1 MISRFIKEGL
11 RGKSATTV
19 KTYEQA
25 LKQFEHWL
33 QGAGTDL
40 KGYARTDVQQYI
52 DYLVAKKKSA
62 ATINKIWNAIKKY
75 SRWAGKEE
83 TIEDIAVVQPPS
95 YYTEAPKSL
104 SQVERNR
111 LIREVDRSGNKRDFA
126 IVMMLLNTG
135 LRVSELVSLDR
146 SDVEISER
154 KGSVRVVGKGNRERV
169 IPLNKEAR
177 RALQKYLD
185 ERTDSHPALFLS
197 NRGQR
202 ISVRSVQYLLEKHG
216 VHPHQLRHTFITG
229 LVRNNTDIAVIQS
242 MSGHT
247 STKMIVRYSQPTEED
262 KLQAVEG
269 LWHNTIKE

>member
-1 MISRFIKEGL
+1 MIDRFVQEGL
-11 RGKSATTV
+11 KGKSQTTV

-25 LKQFEHWL
+25 LKQFERWL
-33 QGAGTDL
+33 HGAGTDL
-40 KGYARTDVQQYI
+40 EEYSRSDVQQYL
-52 DYLVAKKKSA
+52 DYLVANKKSA

-75 SRWAGKEE
+75 SRWRGKEE

-126 IVMMLLNTG
+126 IVQMLLNTG

-146 SDVEISER
+146 ADVEIKER
-154 KGSVRVVGKGNRERV
+154 KGSVKVIGKGNKERIV
-169 IPLNKEAR
+169 PLNKESR

-185 ERTDSHPALFLS
+185 ERMDSHPALFLS

-202 ISVRSVQYLLEKHG
+202 ISVRSVQYLLKKHD
-216 VHPHQLRHTFITG
+216 VHSHQLRHTFITG
-229 LVRNNTDIAVIQS
+229 LVRNNEDIAVIQS
-242 MSGHT
+242 MSGHS
-247 STKMIVRYSQPTEED
+247 STKMIVRYAQPTEED
-262 KLQAVEG
+262 KMEAVEE
-269 LWHNTIKE
+269 LWHQSK

>member
-1 MISRFIKEGL
+1 MISRFINEGL
-11 RGKSATTV
+11 KGKSKPTIR
-19 KTYEQA
+19 TYEHA
-25 LKQFEHWL
+25 LKQFEQWL
-33 QGAGTDL
+33 HGAGTDL
-40 KGYARTDVQQYI
+40 EGYSRSDVQRYL
-52 DYLVAKKKSA
+52 DYLVANKKSA

-75 SRWAGKEE
+75 SRWAGKEDA
-83 TIEDIAVVQPPS
+83 IEDIAVIQPPQ

-126 IVMMLLNTG
+126 IVQMLFNTG

-154 KGSVRVVGKGNRERV
+154 KGSVKVVGKGNRERIV
-169 IPLNKEAR
+169 PLNKETR
-177 RALQKYLD
+177 RALQRYLD

-229 LVRNNTDIAVIQS
+229 LMRNNIDIAVIQS

-262 KLQAVEG
+262 KTQAVEE
-269 LWHNTIKE
+269 LWYKKQ